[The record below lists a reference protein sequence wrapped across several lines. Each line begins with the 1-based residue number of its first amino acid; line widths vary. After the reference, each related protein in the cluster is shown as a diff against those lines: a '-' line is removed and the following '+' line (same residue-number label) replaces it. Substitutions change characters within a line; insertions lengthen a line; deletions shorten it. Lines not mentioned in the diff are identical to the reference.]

1 MSCVYLE
8 TENWVEDGIIRH
20 HLYTVGF
27 YAPDGSFKPESDHE
41 DKGKAAQRVAWL
53 NGGGPEPSGSSRLE
67 YQCVDCYDDVW
78 RWCIVANYDGQCGDV
93 LCVLHAEDG
102 SPLGDLASRIISSG
116 VLK

>member
-1 MSCVYLE
+1 MSYVYIQ
-8 TENWVEDGIIRH
+8 TERNPA
-20 HLYTVGF
+20 LFTVGF
-27 YAPDGSFKPESDHE
+27 YRPDGSFDAESDHS
-41 DKGKAAQRVAWL
+41 KADEAAARVAWL
-53 NGGGPEPSGSSRLE
+53 NGSPRRSGALE

-102 SPLGDLASRIISSG
+102 SPLGDLASRIIESG